1 MKNRIILTFPFLFA
15 CFATSFVYGQ
25 NKMQIKGNVAD
36 EQGSLPGVSII
47 IKEKQQGTTT
57 DAQGNFILNGVNK
70 GDVLQFSYIGYDT
83 YEFKITDN
91 KNVKIILREDTKALD
106 EVVVVGYQE
115 VKKRD
120 LTGAIG
126 KANMDD
132 LLSTPVASFD
142 QALGGRVAGV
152 NVSSN
157 EGMPGGGMNIVIRGN
172 NSLTQSNSP
181 LYVIDGFPTED
192 SDISSS
198 INPADIESIDI
209 LKDASATA
217 IYGARGANGV
227 VIITTKKGT
236 VGAPKISYDG
246 SAGIQHIIRE
256 IPLMD
261 AYEFV
266 KLQAEVRSAELMEQ
280 SYFMNYEGKQ
290 WTLEDYRN
298 IPQYNWQ
305 DEIFRTAWQQNH
317 SIRLTGGSQLF
328 RYNASVSYYNQDG
341 VVLNSNYDR
350 FQSRLGFTVKKNKLN
365 SNFNVNYSHSTQTGN
380 SPSQNESSGMYNL
393 FYSVWG
399 YRPVTAPNVP
409 LSSLK
414 DNVRDEDIGSGDYR
428 FNPILSLT
436 EEYRKRFSDKLQIN
450 GSVEYEFIDGLKLKV
465 SGILTKDF
473 TKSETFN
480 NSKTR
485 SGGPTQSYGVNAS
498 VSHGERTTW
507 LNENVL
513 TYQTN
518 FKKKHF
524 INLLGGITLQNA
536 DYNTYSAKTVQ
547 ITNETLGMAG
557 MGDGIPQSVTSTITS
572 WSMLSYLG
580 RINYNYKSKYY
591 ATASFRAD
599 GSSKFRGKN
608 RFGYFP
614 SASLAWNFSE
624 EHFMKSI
631 RKYISNGKFR
641 LSWGQTGNNRVD
653 EYATYALLE
662 MLKSKRGDYMGTGS
676 IPGGAYPF
684 NNDLNTLGAV
694 PTTLPNKNLKW
705 ETTTQWNVGL
715 DLSFLR
721 NRIDVTMDWYHK
733 VTDDLLLNATLP
745 ASCGYVSATKNI
757 GKVSNTG
764 FELTINTTNIKTRKF
779 RWTTNFNIAFNK
791 NKVLELAENQDVLF
805 SSAKFDNNFNS
816 MSNYI
821 AKVGQPMGMMYGFI
835 YEGTYKYD
843 DFDKAGDTYT
853 LKSNVPH
860 FVSESNTQPG
870 FPKYKDL
877 NEDGVIDFED
887 QTIIGN
893 GMPKHTG
900 GFSNNFQYSNFD
912 INIFFQWSYGND
924 ILNANKLIFEN
935 NYQPNLNQFASYADR
950 WTPENPTSDI
960 PCATSSGSKRV
971 YSSRIIEDGSFLRLK
986 SLTLGYTFPKS
997 MISKVNLDKLR
1008 LYVAGQNLWTLTNYS
1023 GYDPEVSVRNTAL
1036 TPGMD
1041 YSAYPRAWS
1050 INFGV
1055 NINF

>member
-1 MKNRIILTFPFLFA
+1 MKNKVILTSLLLFVSFTT
-15 CFATSFVYGQ
+15 CFVYGQ
-25 NKMQIKGNVAD
+25 NKMQIKGRVTD
-36 EQGSLPGVSII
+36 GQGSLPGVSFI
-47 IKEKQQGTTT
+47 IKGKKQGTTT
-57 DAQGNFILNGVNK
+57 DAQGNFILSGVEK
-70 GDVLQFSYIGYDT
+70 GDILQFSYVGYNT
-83 YEFKITDN
+83 YEYTITNN
-91 KNVKIILREDTKALD
+91 KNLNVRLEEDTKTLD
-106 EVVVVGYQE
+106 EIVVVGYQE
-115 VKKRD
+115 IKKRD

-132 LLSTPVASFD
+132 LLSSPVASFD
-142 QALGGRVAGV
+142 QALAGRIAGV

-157 EGMPGGGMNIVIRGN
+157 EGIPGGGMNIVIRGN

-192 SDISSS
+192 SNISSS

-227 VIITTKKGT
+227 VIITTQKGT
-236 VGAPKISYDG
+236 VGAPQISYDG
-246 SAGIQHIIRE
+246 SAGIQHITKK

-266 KLQAEVRSAELMEQ
+266 KLQAEVRSGDLMEQ

-298 IPQYNWQ
+298 IHQYNWQ

-317 SIRLTGGSQLF
+317 SVRLTGGSQLF
-328 RYNASVSYYNQDG
+328 RYNASVSYYDQDG

-350 FQSRLGFTVKKNKLN
+350 FQSRLGFTVKKK
-365 SNFNVNYSHSTQTGN
+365 NFNFNLNVNYSHSTQTGN
-380 SPSQNESSGMYNL
+380 SPSQSESSGMYNL

-399 YRPVTAPNVP
+399 YRPVTAPNIP

-436 EEYRKRFSDKLQIN
+436 EEYRKRFNDKLQIN
-450 GSVEYEFIDGLKLKV
+450 GSAEYEFINGLKLKV
-465 SGILTKDF
+465 SGVLTKDF
-473 TKSETFN
+473 TKNENFD
-480 NSKTR
+480 NSRTR
-485 SGGPTQSYGVNAS
+485 SGGPTQNYGVNAS
-498 VSHGERTTW
+498 ISHGERTTW
-507 LNENVL
+507 LNENIL

-518 FKKKHF
+518 FEKKHF
-524 INLLGGITLQNA
+524 INLLGGMTLQNS
-536 DYNTYSAKTVQ
+536 DYNSYSAKSVQ
-547 ITNETLGMAG
+547 IPNETLSMAD
-557 MGDGIPQSVTSTITS
+557 MGSGIPQSVTSKITS
-572 WSMLSYLG
+572 WSMISYLG

-591 ATASFRAD
+591 MTASFRAD

-608 RFGYFP
+608 KFGYFP
-614 SASLAWNFSE
+614 SVSTAWNFSE
-624 EHFMKSI
+624 EKFMKSI
-631 RKYISNGKFR
+631 RRYVSNGKFR

-662 MLKSKRGDYMGTGS
+662 MLKSRRGDYMSIGS

-684 NNDLNTLGAV
+684 NNDLTNLGAV
-694 PTTLPNKNLKW
+694 PTSLPNKDLKW

-733 VTDDLLLNATLP
+733 ITDDLLLNATLP
-745 ASCGYVSATKNI
+745 ASCGYVSAIKNI

-764 FELTINTTNIKTRKF
+764 FELTINTTNIKTRNFK
-779 RWTTNFNIAFNK
+779 WITNFNISFNR
-791 NKVLELAENQDVLF
+791 NKVLELAENQDALS

-816 MSNYI
+816 MTNYI

-843 DFDKAGDTYT
+843 DFDKSGDTYI

-893 GMPKHTG
+893 GMPKHIGDFT
-900 GFSNNFQYSNFD
+900 NNFRYSNFD
-912 INIFFQWSYGND
+912 LNIFFQWSYGND

-960 PCATSSGSKRV
+960 PRATGSGSKRV

-997 MISKVNLDKLR
+997 MISKINFNKLK
-1008 LYVAGQNLWTLTNYS
+1008 LYVSGQNLWTLTNYS
-1023 GYDPEVSVRNTAL
+1023 GYDPEVSIRNAAL